1 MLAVEGMVWRVAWSV
16 RVSCGPRLGR
26 SPRPGR
32 HRDHTPLFR
41 EPVRQTACLFFP
53 LPVSPPLSVGTALT
67 GQTRF
72 RGPGRLPGIEFRC
85 AAAEERSRSPFL
97 ARPPGTGNVRLSS
110 GSSASTTGI
119 CHRRR
124 RRRCLARLIPVEYET
139 ITTPPPQPWLHRPRW
154 RLFVRRFRLFRS
166 EQVLLFVGR
175 VVGSEVLWSCS
186 GVHGWLEW
194 LL

>member
-1 MLAVEGMVWRVAWSV
+1 MLAMEGMVWRVAWSV

-139 ITTPPPQPWLHRPRW
+139 ITTPPRSPGCIDPAGACSCGGSGC
-154 RLFVRRFRLFRS
+154 FVRSRFCCLSGGLWGQRCCGPA
-166 EQVLLFVGR
+166 QVCTAG
-175 VVGSEVLWSCS
+175 
-186 GVHGWLEW
+186 
-194 LL
+194 